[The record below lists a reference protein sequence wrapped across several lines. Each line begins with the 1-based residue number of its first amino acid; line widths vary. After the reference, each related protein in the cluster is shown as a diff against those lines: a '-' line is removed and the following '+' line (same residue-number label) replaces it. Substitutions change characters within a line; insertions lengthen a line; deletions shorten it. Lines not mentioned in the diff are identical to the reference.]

1 MSTFVN
7 VLEEIVVNEIYNQM
21 NELRPELQQK
31 IKVAEVLAYT
41 LNRLPPMF
49 ATSMTGWKY
58 QYDRA
63 LNELHPRIV
72 QLIKRGNQIVIFGD
86 PIHDV
91 TPLPNQLF
99 LNSSGLLYQLS
110 KLFGKKYLRWR
121 DVPNLVQ
128 DILNQSSNKLNDSY
142 QFDTV
147 IQAEEET
154 VIQEVSH
161 LNRHQKALL
170 ASSKRFMSK
179 QSSKIKIYEQKA
191 NSWAEEKKLRDVIAI
206 EHRALE
212 SYTLRA
218 ELGITNVLEHLV
230 FLAIERCTT
239 PAILQKINQ
248 SEVAAYALN
257 RLPPMYATSMRGF
270 KYLRQK
276 AISEIPRALIGQTR
290 NGILKSLQISKSDVP
305 KIHAHQ
311 FAQEYEQAVI
321 ALQEILGRAD
331 ISMYNIVPI
340 IRQLQQIE
348 IKSTTKN
355 LPKAL
360 KNDTAVMEPI
370 ESIIG
375 SD

>member
-1 MSTFVN
+1 
-7 VLEEIVVNEIYNQM
+7 
-21 NELRPELQQK
+21 
-31 IKVAEVLAYT
+31 
-41 LNRLPPMF
+41 
-49 ATSMTGWKY
+49 
-58 QYDRA
+58 
-63 LNELHPRIV
+63 
-72 QLIKRGNQIVIFGD
+72 
-86 PIHDV
+86 
-91 TPLPNQLF
+91 
-99 LNSSGLLYQLS
+99 
-110 KLFGKKYLRWR
+110 LFGKKYLRWR

-128 DILNQSSNKLNDSY
+128 EILDTPPSKSKDNY
-142 QFDTV
+142 QFDTI
-147 IQAEEET
+147 IQSEEET

-161 LNRHQKALL
+161 INRHQKALI

-179 QSSKIKIYEQKA
+179 QSAKRKAYEHKPD
-191 NSWAEEKKLRDVIAI
+191 SWAEEKKLRDVIAI

-239 PAILQKINQ
+239 PAILQEINQ

-257 RLPPMYATSMRGF
+257 RLPAMYATSMRGF

-290 NGILKSLQISKSDVP
+290 NGILKSLQLSKSDVP
-305 KIHAHQ
+305 KVHAHH

-340 IRQLQQIE
+340 IRHLMDVSVVLQ
-348 IKSTTKN
+348 
-355 LPKAL
+355 
-360 KNDTAVMEPI
+360 
-370 ESIIG
+370 
-375 SD
+375 